1 MRVILYFFLDRKKIL
16 CSLLMKL
23 VMCLFRYLFNDYLLC
38 MLKSYS
44 KSFEN
49 KKFVEIFK
57 NKEKYV
63 YIVVFFNRRDNNII

>member
-1 MRVILYFFLDRKKIL
+1 
-16 CSLLMKL
+16 
-23 VMCLFRYLFNDYLLC
+23 

-49 KKFVEIFK
+49 KKSAESFK

-63 YIVVFFNRRDNNII
+63 YIAVSPNRRDNNII